1 MIKVGKIVCVGLTMN
16 NRSIRI
22 TLNKDAGSGICDRG
36 DRVYSVGFDNDK
48 YLKLQS
54 EKILERIGMFEN
66 KLYLEFGGKLSDDY
80 HASRVLPGYMPDIK
94 VQLLKELSDK
104 AEIVIVINAST
115 IDSNKAIGDSGV
127 SYDDDVLRLI
137 DEFRRGC
144 LYVGSVV
151 ISQYLGQPAADNFK
165 DYLEGR
171 GINVYVMHYIPE
183 SDYPRNIQ
191 LILSDKGYGNNDY
204 IRTSRPLVVIT
215 APGPGSGKMAA
226 CLSQLYHENK
236 RGVKAGYAKFETFP
250 IWNRPLK
257 HMLNLAYESATA
269 DLNDVNMI
277 DPFHL
282 DAYGVSAV
290 NYNRDIEVFPILNA
304 MFTRIWGES
313 PYRSPTDMG
322 VNMVG
327 YCISD
332 DAICAE
338 ASKQEIIRRY
348 FYTQLDHAKGNVP
361 KSAVSKLE
369 LLMNNTGLSADN
381 RPPVTPALKKAEDT
395 NGPSVALELPDG
407 TVITG
412 KTSPLLGASS
422 AALLN
427 ALKYL
432 AGLDDKIPLI
442 SPVVIE
448 PIQKLK
454 VGYLGNENPRLH
466 TDEVLVALAISTATN
481 PAAVL
486 VLEQL
491 PKLKNSEAHSSVIL
505 SQVDISVFRQL
516 GVNVTC
522 EPVYQNKRLFHRK

>member
-1 MIKVGKIVCVGLTMN
+1 MY
-16 NRSIRI
+16 SI
-22 TLNKDAGSGICDRG
+22 
-36 DRVYSVGFDNDK
+36 GFNSEE

-66 KLYLEFGGKLSDDY
+66 KLYLEFGGKLYDDY
-80 HASRVLPGYMPDIK
+80 HASRVLPGYSPDTK
-94 VQLLKELSDK
+94 VKLLRELADK
-104 AEIVIVINAST
+104 AEVVIVINASN
-115 IDSNKAIGDSGV
+115 IDSNKAIGETGI
-127 SYDDDVLRLI
+127 SYDEDVLRLI
-137 DEFRRGC
+137 DEFRKGY
-144 LYVGSVV
+144 LFVGSVV
-151 ISQYLGQPAADNFK
+151 ISQYLGQPAADKFK
-165 DYLEGR
+165 DYLESR
-171 GINVYVMHYIPE
+171 GITVYVMHYIPE
-183 SDYPRNIQ
+183 SDYPSNIQ
-191 LILSDKGYGNNDY
+191 LILSEKGYGINDY
-204 IRTSRPLVVIT
+204 IKTSRPLVVVT

-257 HMLNLAYESATA
+257 HMINLAYESATA

-282 DAYGVSAV
+282 EAYNVSAV

-304 MFTRIWGES
+304 MFSRIWGES

-348 FYTQLDHAKGNVP
+348 FLTQLDFAKGIVP

-369 LLMNNTGLSADN
+369 LLMNNSGLSADD
-381 RPPVTPALKKAEDT
+381 RQPVVYALKKAEAT
-395 NGPSVALELPDG
+395 EGPCVAIDLPDG
-407 TVITG
+407 TIITG
-412 KTSPLLGASS
+412 KTSELLGASS

-432 AGLDDKIPLI
+432 AGIDDKVPLI

-466 TDEVLVALAISTATN
+466 TDEVLIALAISTATN
-481 PAAVL
+481 PTAEL
-486 VLEQL
+486 ILEQL
-491 PKLKNSEAHSSVIL
+491 PKLRFAEAHSSVIL
-505 SQVDISVFRQL
+505 SQVDIGVYRQL
-516 GVNVTC
+516 GVNITC
-522 EPVYQNKRLFHRK
+522 EPVFQNQRLFHKK

>member
-1 MIKVGKIVCVGLTMN
+1 M
-16 NRSIRI
+16 
-22 TLNKDAGSGICDRG
+22 
-36 DRVYSVGFDNDK
+36 YSVGFDNEK

-66 KLYLEFGGKLSDDY
+66 KLYLEFGGKLLDDQ
-80 HASRVLPGYMPDIK
+80 HASRVLPGYIPDIK
-94 VQLLKELSDK
+94 VQLLRTLADK
-104 AEIVIVINAST
+104 AELVIAINASN
-115 IDSNKAIGDSGV
+115 IDSSKAIGDSGI

-137 DEFRRGC
+137 DEFRNRG

-151 ISQYLGQPAADNFK
+151 ISQYLGQPAADKFK
-165 DYLEGR
+165 AYLESLGVT
-171 GINVYVMHYIPE
+171 VYVMHYIPG
-183 SDYPRNIQ
+183 SQYPSNIQ
-191 LILSDKGYGNNDY
+191 LILSDEGYGNNDY
-204 IRTSRPLVVIT
+204 IKTTRPLVVIT

-226 CLSQLYHENK
+226 CMSQLYHEYK

-257 HMLNLAYESATA
+257 AMINLAYEAATA

-282 DAYGVSAV
+282 EAYGVSAV

-332 DAICAE
+332 DDVCAE
-338 ASKQEIIRRY
+338 ASKQEIIRRH
-348 FYTQLDHAKGNVP
+348 FHTQLDYAKGNVS

-369 LLMNNTGLSADN
+369 LLLNNSGITPDERRSVPAALAKAALTG
-381 RPPVTPALKKAEDT
+381 
-395 NGPSVALELPDG
+395 GPCVAIELPDG
-407 TVITG
+407 MLITG
-412 KTSPLLGASS
+412 KTSELLGASS

-432 AGLDDKIPLI
+432 AGIDDRMPLI
-442 SPVVIE
+442 SPAIIE

-466 TDEVLVALAISTATN
+466 TDEVLIALAISTATN
-481 PAAVL
+481 PTAEL

-491 PKLKNSEAHSSVIL
+491 PKLRYSEAHSSVIL
-505 SQVDISVFRQL
+505 SQVDIGVFRQL
-516 GVNVTC
+516 GVNITC
-522 EPVYQNKRLFHRK
+522 EPVYQNKRLFHGK

>member
-1 MIKVGKIVCVGLTMN
+1 
-16 NRSIRI
+16 
-22 TLNKDAGSGICDRG
+22 
-36 DRVYSVGFDNDK
+36 VYCVGFDSEK

-54 EKILERIGMFEN
+54 EKILERIEMFEN
-66 KLYLEFGGKLSDDY
+66 KLYLEFGGKLFDDY
-80 HASRVLPGYMPDIK
+80 HASRVLPGYVPDIK
-94 VQLLKELSDK
+94 VKLLKTLSDK
-104 AEIVIVINAST
+104 AEIVIVINASN
-115 IDSNKAIGDSGV
+115 IDSSKSVGDSGI

-137 DEFRRGC
+137 DEVRKGH

-151 ISQYLGQPAADNFK
+151 ISQYLGQPAADKFK

-171 GINVYVMHYIPE
+171 GITVYVTHYIPE

-191 LILSDKGYGNNDY
+191 HILSDKGYGNNDY

-215 APGPGSGKMAA
+215 APGPGSGKMAT

-236 RGVKAGYAKFETFP
+236 RGIKAGYAKFETFP

-257 HMLNLAYESATA
+257 HMINLAYESATA

-282 DAYGVSAV
+282 EAYGISAV

-304 MFTRIWGES
+304 MFTRIWGTS

-327 YCISD
+327 HCISD
-332 DAICAE
+332 DDICAE

-348 FYTQLDHAKGNVP
+348 FYTMLDYAKGKVP

-369 LLMNNTGLSADN
+369 LLMNNSDLSPEE
-381 RPPVTPALKKAEDT
+381 RQPVKPALEKAEKT
-395 NGPSVALELPDG
+395 GGPCVAIELPDG

-427 ALKYL
+427 ALKHL
-432 AGLDDKIPLI
+432 AGIDDKVLLI
-442 SPVVIE
+442 APTVIE

-466 TDEVLVALAISTATN
+466 TDEVLIALAISTATN
-481 PAAVL
+481 PFAEL
-486 VLEQL
+486 ILRQL
-491 PKLKNSEAHSSVIL
+491 PKLRNSEAHSSVIL
-505 SQVDISVFRQL
+505 SQVDIGVFRQL
-516 GVNVTC
+516 GVNITC
-522 EPVYQNKRLFHRK
+522 EPVFQNIQLFHRKSLKA